1 MISWVLVAI
10 AILNL
15 ADMATTVYLVSQEG
29 FMEANPM
36 MRRLIETGQFV
47 PVKILASLF
56 LLILAVLI
64 RKYYENRVGFVVK
77 LFALATLIFPVAFL
91 TVAVVNNIML
101 CVFNYTPFERV
112 ICSLYVCGAP

>member
-15 ADMATTVYLVSQEG
+15 ADMATTVYLSQER

-36 MRRLIETGQFV
+36 MRELIETGQFV

-56 LLILAVLI
+56 FLILAVLI

-101 CVFNYTPFERV
+101 CVFNYTPFERA